1 MKRLNYIIWLLLLAS
16 LLYAE
21 QKIENIKVLRKGYY
35 NFNIYLS
42 ELGNYEVKANDNII
56 KLYFKNCEISE
67 NFPGSVFNI
76 ESGIVDKVFL
86 TRDNAQGVIV
96 NFSVDAESKYIIK
109 NFEHSKL
116 ISVFIYKEQVLDEY
130 DKLFISALQ
139 HETEGD
145 KEKALFE
152 YRKLLAKN
160 PYHSDA
166 LLYAGLLRKSLG
178 YHYQSKSNLTL
189 SRANGNAHPE
199 IALALSEVHS
209 LLGNDAESNEEHEK
223 YTAQLTNDKKA
234 NFDSSS
240 ASIASNNFNDLVV
253 DDEFDANMVS
263 DSDSS
268 AFIATQTVPDPKVI
282 KTIPVNSSSYYYSLG
297 ANILLVVVAVG
308 SIVYVCIMIRRRKRQ
323 QENRKKKIKID
334 LREKPIT
341 YPEPAFQKL
350 VTTYN
355 KEIDVAQKS
364 VDLNQPA
371 HIEKLTKSI
380 PKENKQI
387 KVETNTESDIDR
399 LARKYQVERGKIELA
414 MKILSKSETG
424 SPKDKYILFMKMLK
438 DNMSLEELASDLR
451 IPKGEL
457 EIVKNL
463 KNI

>member
-1 MKRLNYIIWLLLLAS
+1 MRRLNCIIWLLLLAS

-21 QKIENIKVLRKGYY
+21 GKIENIKVLGKGYY

-42 ELGNYEVKANDNII
+42 ELGDYEVKVNDNTI
-56 KLYFKNCEISE
+56 KLYFKECEISE

-86 TRDNAQGVIV
+86 TRDNAQGIIV
-96 NFSVDAESKYIIK
+96 NFSIDVESKYIIK
-109 NFEHSKL
+109 NFERSRL
-116 ISVFIYKEQVLDEY
+116 VSIFIYKEQVLDDH

-139 HETEGD
+139 HEIEGD

-152 YRKLLAKN
+152 YRKLLAKK

-178 YHYQSKSNLTL
+178 YHYQSKSNLNL

-199 IALALSEVHS
+199 IALALSEVYS
-209 LLGNDAESNEEHEK
+209 LLGNSTESDEEREK
-223 YTAQLTNDKKA
+223 YVAQLANDQKA
-234 NFDSSS
+234 AFDVSI
-240 ASIASNNFNDLVV
+240 ASIASNSFNDLVV
-253 DDEFDANMVS
+253 DDEFDVDVVS
-263 DSDSS
+263 DSTSS
-268 AFIATQTVPDPKVI
+268 AFVATQGVPDPKVI

-308 SIVYVCIMIRRRKRQ
+308 SVVYICIVIRKRKRQ

-334 LREKPIT
+334 LKEKPIT

-355 KEIDVAQKS
+355 KEIETAQKN
-364 VDLNQPA
+364 VDLNQLT
-371 HIEKLTKSI
+371 HVEKLTKNI
-380 PKENKQI
+380 PKENKQV